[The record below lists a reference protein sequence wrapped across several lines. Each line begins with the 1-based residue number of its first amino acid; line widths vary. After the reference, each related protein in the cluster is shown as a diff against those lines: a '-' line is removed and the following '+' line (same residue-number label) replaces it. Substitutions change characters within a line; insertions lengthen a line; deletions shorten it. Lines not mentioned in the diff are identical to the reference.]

1 VAPTLSSVRGEPAGR
16 ATERART
23 RRLTFG
29 PFRLAEDSD
38 LMPTF
43 VDQELVALTRRA
55 FGIPA
60 GTYGTVIGV
69 DPDARTV
76 VVSFVDKAC
85 RPVGV
90 ERVPEGWLR
99 RADPHVCLDDS

>member
-1 VAPTLSSVRGEPAGR
+1 
-16 ATERART
+16 
-23 RRLTFG
+23 
-29 PFRLAEDSD
+29 
-38 LMPTF
+38 
-43 VDQELVALTRRA
+43 
-55 FGIPA
+55 
-60 GTYGTVIGV
+60 V

-99 RADPHVCLDDS
+99 RAHVCLDDS